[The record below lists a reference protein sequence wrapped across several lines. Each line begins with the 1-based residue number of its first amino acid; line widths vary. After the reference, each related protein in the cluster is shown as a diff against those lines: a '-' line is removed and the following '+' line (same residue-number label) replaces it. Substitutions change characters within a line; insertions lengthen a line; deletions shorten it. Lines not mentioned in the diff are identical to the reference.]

1 MALKMTKRGQMDNE
15 ITYEFVCD
23 TIADLDKIEKQYIT
37 MGSIAI
43 VISGE
48 SGFEVYMANSSK
60 QWINLSGGTSAN
72 EGGES

>member
-48 SGFEVYMANSSK
+48 LGFEVYMANSFK

>member
-23 TIADLDKIEKQYIT
+23 TIADLNKIEKQYIT

-48 SGFEVYMANSSK
+48 SGFEVYMANSSH

-72 EGGES
+72 EGGGS